1 MTKNLEADQKKD
13 EEMKDKFV
21 CALRRLCPTAR
32 QFIAKDCWCKKN
44 NKDKKEAIA
53 AAQQSPQLIATAHD
67 ITQHPREKLASLTAL
82 VQERLRQTC
91 VFDFQILQVGI
102 ETQFTRIVCSLAM
115 FRESLQ
121 IAAFGLGGLS
131 GCESA

>member
-102 ETQFTRIVCSLAM
+102 EPPIHQDRVFTCNVQGIIANCSIWAWGIVRM
-115 FRESLQ
+115 
-121 IAAFGLGGLS
+121 
-131 GCESA
+131 